1 VGIEECLENI
11 EPRVTAEMNEE
22 LAKEFTM
29 NDIDE
34 ALSQMHPLKSPGPD
48 GFSACFYQRSWS
60 SIRSEVGK
68 AVLDFVNYGIFDPLV
83 NSTYIVLVPKK
94 NRPSCVIDYRPIS
107 LCNVLYKL
115 MAKVLADRMKKMLNY
130 IISQNQSTFLPGRL
144 ITDNIIVAFEALHSM
159 KTRLKGR
166 QGYMALKLDM
176 SKAYDRVEWVFLE
189 TIMRRLGFNDKW
201 VDLIMVCVRTVTY
214 SVLIN
219 GVPHGLIKPT
229 RGIRQGDP
237 LSPYLFILCAE
248 GLSSILHKAER
259 EGRIS
264 GLAIATRGT
273 KINNLFFAD
282 DNLLFCKA
290 NFVEWGNVQEI
301 LDVYEK
307 ASGQKLNR
315 EKTFIFFSK
324 NTKQEFKEYIA
335 STGGISVSSN
345 FERYLGLP
353 AIIGQSR
360 RMAFAGMKGRIWE
373 RMQGWSETFL
383 SQAGK
388 EVLLKAVIQA
398 IPTYSMSVFQLPK
411 NLCKDINSLM
421 SKFFW
426 GHKQKDSYTA

>member
-1 VGIEECLENI
+1 VSLT
-11 EPRVTAEMNEE
+11 TAQ
-22 LAKEFTM
+22 F
-29 NDIDE
+29 
-34 ALSQMHPLKSPGPD
+34 
-48 GFSACFYQRSWS
+48 
-60 SIRSEVGK
+60 
-68 AVLDFVNYGIFDPLV
+68 
-83 NSTYIVLVPKK
+83 
-94 NRPSCVIDYRPIS
+94 S

-115 MAKVLADRMKKMLNY
+115 MAKVLANRMKKMLNY
-130 IISQNQSTFLPGRL
+130 IISQNQSAFLPGRL

-273 KINNLFFAD
+273 KINHLFFAD
-282 DNLLFCKA
+282 DSFLFCKA

-307 ASGQKLNR
+307 ASG
-315 EKTFIFFSK
+315 
-324 NTKQEFKEYIA
+324 
-335 STGGISVSSN
+335 
-345 FERYLGLP
+345 
-353 AIIGQSR
+353 
-360 RMAFAGMKGRIWE
+360 
-373 RMQGWSETFL
+373 
-383 SQAGK
+383 
-388 EVLLKAVIQA
+388 
-398 IPTYSMSVFQLPK
+398 
-411 NLCKDINSLM
+411 
-421 SKFFW
+421 
-426 GHKQKDSYTA
+426 